1 MNQSD
6 MAHNYSDW
14 ITETILNDCT
24 MTGLSLEDPEV
35 RKAIVEG
42 LFRAAAFFNELDQP
56 NPRKSGEISETR

>member
-24 MTGLSLEDPEV
+24 MTGLSLENPEV

-42 LFRAAAFFNELDQP
+42 LSRAAAFFSELDQL
-56 NPRKSGEISETR
+56 NPHKSGEVNETR